1 MIHRRSS
8 VKSLFIAVSISIFL
22 ANGAQAADPIR
33 NYQIDVV
40 SIANSKVTMEVTE
53 EVSRQIVAQVD
64 AAYNDATGGQ
74 IRFTFRKLHPVSFPE
89 KVTLS
94 SGDIQKATGL
104 TPVADPGFDKA
115 ILVGVIAKSSAV
127 SFAGQAVLGG
137 NYILMNGSW
146 ALDRNGPGVLAHEL
160 GHSLGLSHANS
171 AVCTTQLPIVCEQR
185 EYGDS
190 SSVMG
195 TYIGKYVS
203 NPLISRFSATELD
216 KLKTLPKE
224 SKAFAAESGDY
235 KLAPAY
241 SKGIDLPKVLYIPI
255 GSELTY
261 SVEYRPAIGN
271 DSSLSQSKIYT
282 PSGSFY
288 TNTPSYGL
296 QLRMLPI
303 KGTQFK
309 DSQPTH
315 IQYQVNGTA
324 LIVSAFTADQ
334 VQPIGT
340 VFRLSDGSTITFL
353 SADPNTGATV
363 RVERS
368 PDKEPPIVLDLR
380 PMWRLAEGLDFR
392 AGIIFKNNLN
402 DWEYPT
408 ADIPLDDITDNRLIK
423 TIEVEVN
430 GQIVGQV
437 DQPLLNGIKSY
448 AFKTTKPGT
457 FTFRL
462 IGTDYAGLSTSTAT
476 ASLTSTYFQI
486 RKPYTEI
493 ESGTQTGTDPRTSF
507 FLIVDPGSEK
517 NTYVLE
523 NLSSGKISSMFKS
536 NGNIV
541 FKITNIARNQKFT
554 AQLFGTDDLGYTD
567 GGTEISYEPEKTECT
582 NKQCFV
588 GYEWNVETGFWG
600 VGVGNMTLQERIGGK
615 WINIQT
621 AKPVA
626 DPNGSMKK
634 YVTFI
639 MKVKNQTVGKH
650 TYRFS
655 IAASKKYSAQILKP
669 FTQVV
674 SAP

>member
-1 MIHRRSS
+1 
-8 VKSLFIAVSISIFL
+8 
-22 ANGAQAADPIR
+22 
-33 NYQIDVV
+33 
-40 SIANSKVTMEVTE
+40 
-53 EVSRQIVAQVD
+53 
-64 AAYNDATGGQ
+64 
-74 IRFTFRKLHPVSFPE
+74 
-89 KVTLS
+89 
-94 SGDIQKATGL
+94 
-104 TPVADPGFDKA
+104 
-115 ILVGVIAKSSAV
+115 
-127 SFAGQAVLGG
+127 
-137 NYILMNGSW
+137 
-146 ALDRNGPGVLAHEL
+146 
-160 GHSLGLSHANS
+160 
-171 AVCTTQLPIVCEQR
+171 VCEHR
-185 EYGDS
+185 EYGDF

-195 TYIGKYVS
+195 TYISKYVT
-203 NPLISRFSATELD
+203 NPMISRFSATELD

-224 SKAFAAESGDY
+224 SKAFAPVSGDY

-241 SKGIDLPKVLYIPI
+241 SKGINLPKVLYIPI

-271 DSSLSQSKIYT
+271 DSSLSQSKIST

-288 TNTPSYGL
+288 TNTPSHGL

-315 IQYQVNGTA
+315 VQYQVNGTA

-340 VFRLSDGSTITFL
+340 VFTLSDGSTITFL

-368 PDKEPPIVLDLR
+368 PDKEPPIVSGLR
-380 PMWRLAEGLDFR
+380 PMWSSKWIDNGDDYRR

-402 DWEYPT
+402 EWEYPT
-408 ADIPLDDITDNRLIK
+408 AEIPLDNITDNRLIK

-437 DQPLLNGIKSY
+437 DQPTLNGIESY
-448 AFKTTKPGT
+448 AFKTTNPGT

-462 IGTDYAGLSTSTAT
+462 IVTDYAGLSTSTT
-476 ASLTSTYFQI
+476 ASSLTSSYFQI

-493 ESGTQTGTDPRTSF
+493 ESGTDTGTDPRTSF

-541 FKITNIARNQKFT
+541 FKITNIARNQKFS
-554 AQLFGTDDLGYTD
+554 AQLSGTDDSGYTD
-567 GGTEISYEPEKTECT
+567 GGTEITYEPETTECT

-588 GYEWNVETGFWG
+588 GYQWNVETGYWYPG
-600 VGVGNMTLQERIGGK
+600 LGNLTLQELKGGK
-615 WINIQT
+615 WVNIQT

-639 MKVKNQTVGKH
+639 MKIKNQTAGKH

-655 IAASKKYSAQILKP
+655 IAATKKFSAQILKP